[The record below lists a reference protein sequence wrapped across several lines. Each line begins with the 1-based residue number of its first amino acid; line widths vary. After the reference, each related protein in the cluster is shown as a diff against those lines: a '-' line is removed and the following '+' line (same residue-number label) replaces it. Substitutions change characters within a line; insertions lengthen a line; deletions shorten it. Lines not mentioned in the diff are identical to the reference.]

1 MGHIIH
7 FGEALIAN
15 FHETHYSTQVHR
27 YYMTISTCVSK
38 KEFKWSLK
46 KGIWWTQKVKCA
58 QVKLIGSKYLV
69 MCLEFQ
75 ELDQWSVKKGTILA
89 KLE

>member
-1 MGHIIH
+1 MKKKKKRASTKMGHIIH

-38 KEFKWSLK
+38 KEFK
-46 KGIWWTQKVKCA
+46 
-58 QVKLIGSKYLV
+58 
-69 MCLEFQ
+69 
-75 ELDQWSVKKGTILA
+75 
-89 KLE
+89 